1 MIITRAESKA
11 FLKITDNDN
20 DSFIDLNLPI
30 IEQII
35 CNYCNT
41 DFIDMNF
48 DYFVSTTITFNS
60 DDNSINMTNIE
71 NKKLVVNDSIRV
83 YNSLRNNQTFT
94 IDSISTD
101 KIIVNNIDTI
111 IEENESESTYIT
123 RLNYPKPLKL
133 TASKMLNFLLADLD
147 EDKTPGAKSEKID
160 DYSVTYED
168 NYEGFPL
175 SIMKAL
181 NSYRYLYK
189 IDLFNCHRR
198 GF

>member
-101 KIIVNNIDTI
+101 KII
-111 IEENESESTYIT
+111 
-123 RLNYPKPLKL
+123 LN
-133 TASKMLNFLLADLD
+133 
-147 EDKTPGAKSEKID
+147 
-160 DYSVTYED
+160 
-168 NYEGFPL
+168 
-175 SIMKAL
+175 
-181 NSYRYLYK
+181 R
-189 IDLFNCHRR
+189 
-198 GF
+198 